1 MLWLDPS
8 SLGFTISDLA
18 QRAKTRGLTLGS
30 NRIVVHHQVTR
41 EAVDDL
47 IQLVADMK
55 AEYADKPK
63 REIDQAQNEMYARGE
78 YTSAI
83 QPPIAR
89 LGTSYGKVRRS
100 LPLSLL
106 FFFGSRRSDPD
117 IVLPLV
123 HARRTSRCA
132 PRRKKPPA
140 RRRTFPFPAS
150 LSPSLSRLSRASSS
164 SCIYLP
170 APRPSPTSPF
180 TSRSHL

>member
-89 LGTSYGKVRRS
+89 LGTSYGKVR
-100 LPLSLL
+100 P
-106 FFFGSRRSDPD
+106 
-117 IVLPLV
+117 
-123 HARRTSRCA
+123 
-132 PRRKKPPA
+132 
-140 RRRTFPFPAS
+140 
-150 LSPSLSRLSRASSS
+150 LSPSLSPLFLRLSQVG
-164 SCIYLP
+164 P
-170 APRPSPTSPF
+170 
-180 TSRSHL
+180 